1 MPARQ
6 CCSLLCNSKIAA
18 SIVMRM
24 GTVMN
29 REDGGLGASFSVFSV
44 QFSVFSFQCSV
55 FSVQFSV
62 FSVQCSVFSFQCS
75 VFETLGSCRVV
86 HDPSAAEG
94 RFGPAFMP
102 GAMCGQLTL
111 PFHSASRV
119 HFLAGSFTTLP
130 RPKAGSARHSCR
142 VRCAD
147 DQPFHFTQR
156 VLFFSCRVVHDP
168 SAAEGRFGP
177 AFMPGTLSF
186 ATAQLNT
193 GAQWAPLVP
202 YRASTPRWHTP
213 LPTTCSKTHNQESPR
228 CASQWSGWY

>member
-29 REDGGLGASFSVFSV
+29 REDGGLGASFSVFS
-44 QFSVFSFQCSV
+44 FQCSV
-55 FSVQFSV
+55 FSVQ
-62 FSVQCSVFSFQCS
+62 C
-75 VFETLGSCRVV
+75 LRLW
-86 HDPSAAEG
+86 D
-94 RFGPAFMP
+94 
-102 GAMCGQLTL
+102 
-111 PFHSASRV
+111 
-119 HFLAGSFTTLP
+119 LAGSFTTLL

-147 DQPFHFTQR
+147 NQPFHFTLR
-156 VLFFSCRVVHDP
+156 VVCFSCRVVHDP